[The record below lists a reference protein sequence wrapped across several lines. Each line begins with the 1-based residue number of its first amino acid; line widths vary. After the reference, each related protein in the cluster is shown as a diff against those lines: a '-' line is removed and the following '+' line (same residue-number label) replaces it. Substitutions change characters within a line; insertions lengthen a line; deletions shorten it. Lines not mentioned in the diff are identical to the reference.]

1 LERISAAIQ
10 AEFGFGLPASKA
22 MPVILTTPKEH
33 DVWMRASW
41 DEANALQR
49 SLPDGALHVVA
60 TRDHVGRP
68 RRIDVSQ
75 CRKKSASLS

>member
-1 LERISAAIQ
+1 
-10 AEFGFGLPASKA
+10 